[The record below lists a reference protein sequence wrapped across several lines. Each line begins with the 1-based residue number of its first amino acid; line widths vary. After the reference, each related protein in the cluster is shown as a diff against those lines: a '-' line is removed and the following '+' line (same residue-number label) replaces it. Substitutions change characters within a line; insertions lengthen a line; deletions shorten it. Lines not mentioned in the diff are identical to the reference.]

1 MLYLLH
7 RKEICKYESEMPNVR
22 SRFYKREEKRK
33 EKGSRTYYFIVLNQ
47 VA

>member
-1 MLYLLH
+1 MLYLLY

-22 SRFYKREEKRK
+22 SRFYKRQEKS
-33 EKGSRTYYFIVLNQ
+33 SRTYYFIVLNQ